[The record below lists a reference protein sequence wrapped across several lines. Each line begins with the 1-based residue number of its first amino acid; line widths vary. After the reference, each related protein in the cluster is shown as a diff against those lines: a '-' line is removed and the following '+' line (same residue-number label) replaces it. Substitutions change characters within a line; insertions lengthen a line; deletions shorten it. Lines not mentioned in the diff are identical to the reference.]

1 MVLGLNRSDSKDKSK
16 RNTSDNPIT
25 VESWLFGLGFQDF
38 VNEFIQC
45 GYDDLNFIVS
55 IRS

>member
-1 MVLGLNRSDSKDKSK
+1 MVLGLNRSDSKEKSK
-16 RNTSDNPIT
+16 QTASDSPIT

-38 VNEFIQC
+38 VNEFIKF

-55 IRS
+55 IQS